1 LFGALI
7 ETVKFDRMAFPIFL
21 RISQRSLRV
30 LFTNGLR
37 DNVLYLAFKE
47 KRHCNTDTSELCSN
61 YAIEQLSTVS
71 PSNSKHWKQ
80 LIWVLFKDVNMY
92 ITKEN

>member
-21 RISQRSLRV
+21 RICQRSLRV

-61 YAIEQLSTVS
+61 YAIEHCQS
-71 PSNSKHWKQ
+71 WQ
-80 LIWVLFKDVNMY
+80 FKTLETIDLG
-92 ITKEN
+92 TL